1 MKKFNQLFILGTS
14 LLLSAAALTGCS
26 GSSAMGATIPQTTAS
41 ETTTPQT
48 DAGLVAAETTGS
60 GNRLNDILER
70 GYIEIAT
77 EPYFAPN
84 EFIDPTKSGDE
95 AYVGSDIELANYIG
109 ESLGVEVR
117 IKPMDFTSVLG
128 SITTG
133 KYDLAIS
140 ALAYTPARAETQM
153 NPPPKGGFITS
164 ETKIRR
170 LLTVSWS
177 ARKMSTASNPS
188 MISRTRLSLHR
199 TVPFRN
205 SSYRNRSRAIKNTT
219 VFLPQ
224 TMVS

>member
-1 MKKFNQLFILGTS
+1 MKTFNQLFILGTS

-140 ALAYTPARAETQM
+140 ALA
-153 NPPPKGGFITS
+153 
-164 ETKIRR
+164 
-170 LLTVSWS
+170 
-177 ARKMSTASNPS
+177 
-188 MISRTRLSLHR
+188 
-199 TVPFRN
+199 
-205 SSYRNRSRAIKNTT
+205 
-219 VFLPQ
+219 
-224 TMVS
+224 

>member
-84 EFIDPTKSGDE
+84 EFIDPTKSGDD

-109 ESLGVEVR
+109 ESLGDRGRTWKVWKDCDACIR
-117 IKPMDFTSVLG
+117 RRFDQKIG
-128 SITTG
+128 S
-133 KYDLAIS
+133 LRRNEIS
-140 ALAYTPARAETQM
+140 AHGSWEGDRGFFRDHAESYICEGTGRCSSCQGKESRFY
-153 NPPPKGGFITS
+153 PGC
-164 ETKIRR
+164 RR
-170 LLTVSWS
+170 
-177 ARKMSTASNPS
+177 RKC
-188 MISRTRLSLHR
+188 H
-199 TVPFRN
+199 
-205 SSYRNRSRAIKNTT
+205 
-219 VFLPQ
+219 
-224 TMVS
+224 

>member
-1 MKKFNQLFILGTS
+1 MKTFNQLFILGTS

-95 AYVGSDIELANYIG
+95 A
-109 ESLGVEVR
+109 
-117 IKPMDFTSVLG
+117 
-128 SITTG
+128 
-133 KYDLAIS
+133 
-140 ALAYTPARAETQM
+140 
-153 NPPPKGGFITS
+153 
-164 ETKIRR
+164 
-170 LLTVSWS
+170 
-177 ARKMSTASNPS
+177 
-188 MISRTRLSLHR
+188 
-199 TVPFRN
+199 
-205 SSYRNRSRAIKNTT
+205 
-219 VFLPQ
+219 
-224 TMVS
+224 